1 MPQRATTQSSETATT
16 ERSASAPQGGADA
29 GRSVVE
35 SLDPRTGQV
44 LGSYP
49 VADEAE
55 VARVV
60 EQARGAA
67 QWWSDIG
74 FDGRKGWLQSWKK
87 AIAADA
93 ASLAAVIA
101 AETGKPADD
110 ALLEVMLAVEHL
122 DWASKKAAKVL
133 GRRKVP
139 AGLVSANQE
148 ATVRYQPLGV
158 VGVIGPWNYPLYTPM
173 GSISYALAAGNAV
186 VFKPS
191 ELTPG
196 VAAWIV
202 DKWNGLVPNQPVLQV
217 ITGFGDTGTA
227 LCRSG
232 VDKIAFTGSTPTAK
246 KVMATCAETLT
257 PLVAECGGKDAML
270 VDADADL
277 EEASSFAVFG
287 SMGNAGQTCVGVER
301 IYVADKVFDTFVQ
314 KVTDKTK
321 RLRVGGGTGD
331 SYGPMTLGRQTEV
344 VTEQVAEALAK
355 GATAV
360 LGGPESVHA
369 PYVDP
374 IILTDVPEDS
384 RAVTEETFG
393 PTVVI
398 NRMAD
403 LDDGVAKA
411 NRSGYGLGASVFTRD
426 RGRALAAAERLRSG
440 VVTINSVLGFA
451 GVPALPFGGVGESGF
466 GRIHGAD
473 GLREFSRAKSVTRQ
487 KYKAPLNLLTMERNA
502 RDMKIAA
509 WLLRTRH
516 GRK

>member
-1 MPQRATTQSSETATT
+1 MPQQVDQEPSGVTGDEVGATAVF
-16 ERSASAPQGGADA
+16 AS
-29 GRSVVE
+29 R
-35 SLDPRTGQV
+35 DPRNAAV
-44 LGSYP
+44 LAEYRVDG
-49 VADEAE
+49 VAE
-55 VARVV
+55 VNRAV
-60 EQARGAA
+60 ERARGAA
-67 QWWSDIG
+67 QWWEGLG
-74 FDGRKGWLQSWKK
+74 FDGRKRWLLSWKS

-93 ASLAAVIA
+93 QSLAEVIA
-101 AETGKPADD
+101 AETGKPAGD

-122 DWASKKAAKVL
+122 DWAARNAGKVL

-139 AGLVSANQE
+139 SGLVSANQE

-196 VAAWIV
+196 VAVWIAE
-202 DKWNGLVPNQPVLQV
+202 KWNSLVPNQPVLQV
-217 ITGFGDTGTA
+217 VTGFGDTGTA
-227 LCRSG
+227 LVRSG

-270 VDADADL
+270 VCADADL
-277 EEASSFAVFG
+277 DQAADFAVFG
-287 SMGNAGQTCVGVER
+287 AFGNAGQTCVGVER
-301 IYVADKVFDTFVQ
+301 IYVADKVFDNFVQ
-314 KVTDKTK
+314 KVVAKTR
-321 RLRVGGGTGD
+321 RLRPGGGAD
-331 SYGPMTLGRQTEV
+331 ASYGPMTMERQTEV
-344 VTEQVAEALAK
+344 VRGQIADALGH
-355 GATAV
+355 GATAA
-360 LGGPESVHA
+360 LGGPDSIRE
-369 PYVDP
+369 PYIEPVV
-374 IILTDVPEDS
+374 LTDVPEDS
-384 RAVTEETFG
+384 SATCEETFG

-411 NRSGYGLGASVFTRD
+411 NAVGYGLGASIFTRD
-426 RGRALAAAERLRSG
+426 QRRALDAAERLRSG
-440 VVTINSVLGFA
+440 VVTVNSVLGFA
-451 GVPALPFGGVGESGF
+451 AVPALPFGGVGESGF

-487 KYKAPLNLLTMERNA
+487 KYRAPMNLLTMERKA

-509 WLLRTRH
+509 WLLKTRH
-516 GRK
+516 GRG